1 MRSCP
6 LIVSGCACQV
16 WLFLNRIPEFPKD
29 TAEGRK
35 QKLEYDRFLAE
46 AAAGIN
52 EKALIVKKTN

>member
-1 MRSCP
+1 MQFCP
-6 LIVSGCACQV
+6 PIVSGCASQV
-16 WLFLNRIPEFPKD
+16 WLFLNSIPEFPKD

-35 QKLEYDRFLAE
+35 QKQEYDRFLTE

>member
-6 LIVSGCACQV
+6 LILLGCACQV
-16 WLFLNRIPEFPKD
+16 WLFLNGIPEFSKD

-35 QKLEYDRFLAE
+35 QKQEYDRFLTE

-52 EKALIVKKTN
+52 EKVLIVRKTN